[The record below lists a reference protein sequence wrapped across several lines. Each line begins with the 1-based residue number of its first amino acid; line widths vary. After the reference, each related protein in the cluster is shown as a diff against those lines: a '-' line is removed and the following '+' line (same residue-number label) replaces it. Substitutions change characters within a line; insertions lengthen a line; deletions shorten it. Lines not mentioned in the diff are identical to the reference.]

1 MYIILELKIY
11 TNKIVKYNNY
21 IDTTKTL
28 RTVRTK
34 DEDLPIN
41 KEYITAMYKY
51 DLVIKTVLFYQLD
64 H

>member
-11 TNKIVKYNNY
+11 TNKIEKYNNY

-28 RTVRTK
+28 RTIRTK

-51 DLVIKTVLFYQLD
+51 DLVIKSVLFCQLD

>member
-51 DLVIKTVLFYQLD
+51 DLLIKT
-64 H
+64 

>member
-11 TNKIVKYNNY
+11 TNKIEKYNNY

-28 RTVRTK
+28 RTIRTK

-51 DLVIKTVLFYQLD
+51 DLVIKSVLFYQLD

>member
-51 DLVIKTVLFYQLD
+51 DLVIKSVLFYQLD